1 MGFVYASAVPVDSYL
16 SLDSKNPGNRG
27 GARRKCRAPQSWG
40 IIPIWSNLTQPKCKW
55 IKVTKNQ
62 RFCHQPLRCK
72 PQNERIGS
80 RCQPHWMCRRMV
92 MNRFAGYFL
101 NLFLLPCDEWIH
113 LSNVVILLFLLIQL
127 PLDGEATSFVL
138 FHASTTTTTTTKTS
152 RLRNRD
158 GDSDY
163 QMKIAE
169 LFMVAQ
175 YYGALYL
182 ASIQYCRFYFVPVC
196 FLHCTHLFFSGI
208 CLYRMWT

>member
-1 MGFVYASAVPVDSYL
+1 
-16 SLDSKNPGNRG
+16 
-27 GARRKCRAPQSWG
+27 
-40 IIPIWSNLTQPKCKW
+40 
-55 IKVTKNQ
+55 
-62 RFCHQPLRCK
+62 
-72 PQNERIGS
+72 
-80 RCQPHWMCRRMV
+80 MV

-138 FHASTTTTTTTKTS
+138 FHASTTTTTTTTTKTS

-182 ASIQYCRFYFVPVC
+182 ASIQYCRFYFVPLC
-196 FLHCTHLFFSGI
+196 FLHCPFFFFPESAYTVCEHSTGYGI
-208 CLYRMWT
+208 ATQEGFQDHGNWCYVTYM